1 MAETAGAGNISVFKS
16 GYLFPVRS
24 YMAIFAGVA
33 GRHMVGGLAFT
44 TQS

>member
-1 MAETAGAGNISVFKS
+1 VFES

-24 YMAIFAGVA
+24 YMTIFASVA